1 MVKIIKNACSP
12 MLLEFIKFHAQQSD
26 NWNFRYPMGS
36 STPFEDKHA
45 KLEVINAN
53 KKMDDEKLA
62 GLSAALLIN
71 IYEKSDDAFIPDILF
86 CGISIKDK
94 HRKDNLH
101 KDHDEDGLKDINI
114 IKLLGILNTD
124 WEDDWGGGFLH
135 GGTVY
140 PVRPTD
146 FILFDPKIEHRA
158 EDIIVD
164 KKRLAIDFTVRA
176 K

>member
-1 MVKIIKNACSP
+1 MVEIIKDVCSP
-12 MLLEFIKFHAQQSD
+12 MLLAYIKYHAEQSE

-45 KLEVINAN
+45 KIEVISGN
-53 KKMDDEKLA
+53 KDMSDGKLS
-62 GLSAALLIN
+62 GLAAALLIN
-71 IYEKSDDAFIPDILF
+71 IYEKSNDAFIPDILF

-101 KDHDEDGLKDINI
+101 KDHHEDGLKDINI
-114 IKLLGILNTD
+114 VKLLGILNTD

-146 FILFDPKIEHRA
+146 FLLFDPKIDHRA
-158 EDIIVD
+158 EDILVD
-164 KKRLAIDFTVRA
+164 KKRLAIDFTVRG